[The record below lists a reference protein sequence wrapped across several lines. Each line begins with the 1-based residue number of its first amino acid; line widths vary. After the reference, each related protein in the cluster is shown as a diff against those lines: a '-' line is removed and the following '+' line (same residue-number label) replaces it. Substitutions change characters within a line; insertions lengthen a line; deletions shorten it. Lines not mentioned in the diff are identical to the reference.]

1 MKKEKIQKQLY
12 LARLKL
18 SLLLST
24 KQDFD
29 RLAEKEHLSIN
40 KKHELRKNLDS
51 MIWKTRKKI
60 IFLMMKNI
68 TKILF
73 G

>member
-1 MKKEKIQKQLY
+1 MKKEQIQTQLY

-40 KKHELRKNLDS
+40 KKTRTQKKSWFHDMENEKKNY
-51 MIWKTRKKI
+51 
-60 IFLMMKNI
+60 FLSDEKHY
-68 TKILF
+68 
-73 G
+73 

>member
-29 RLAEKEHLSIN
+29 RLAEKEHLS
-40 KKHELRKNLDS
+40 KDKQYELRKNLDS

-60 IFLMMKNI
+60 VFLVMKNI

>member
-1 MKKEKIQKQLY
+1 MKKEQIQTQLY

-40 KKHELRKNLDS
+40 KK
-51 MIWKTRKKI
+51 TRTQKKS
-60 IFLMMKNI
+60 
-68 TKILF
+68 
-73 G
+73 